1 MNSKLKN
8 LEKKIIEC
16 ITDQVGDEPD
26 AVALVSVTLS
36 AILIKINKSNGI
48 AKEDFMELINEAWDG
63 ITQGTH

>member
-1 MNSKLKN
+1 MNSKLRN
-8 LEKKIIEC
+8 LEEKIIEC